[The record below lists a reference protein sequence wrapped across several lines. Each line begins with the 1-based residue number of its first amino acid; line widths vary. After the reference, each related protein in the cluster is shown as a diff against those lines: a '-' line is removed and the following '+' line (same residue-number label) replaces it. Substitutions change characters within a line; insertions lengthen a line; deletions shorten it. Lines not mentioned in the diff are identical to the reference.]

1 MAKILILNGPNLN
14 MLGTRQPEIYGHINL
29 KEIETACE
37 ALANELRVEVYFAQ
51 TNYEGELVSLI
62 QKANGKYIS
71 FLDADDFWLANKI
84 EHQINLEDPGIYIN
98 YKKLASI
105 CMRIKNHISYHGLSI
120 NFETDLKTFNS
131 INPCGLDVEACNLI
145 DYIDI
150 DKQELL
156 KKLLQGFK
164 KVIN

>member
-1 MAKILILNGPNLN
+1 MVGSRICKPGENKLIIEYKGLVNYQECRDEMIALVKSCPKIHHIWVLEHPPVFTIGISEKNIEEDLSKNPPVIKTDRG
-14 MLGTRQPEIYGHINL
+14 GKITFHIN
-29 KEIETACE
+29 
-37 ALANELRVEVYFAQ
+37 N
-51 TNYEGELVSLI
+51 
-62 QKANGKYIS
+62 
-71 FLDADDFWLANKI
+71 
-84 EHQINLEDPGIYIN
+84 
-98 YKKLASI
+98 KKLASI
-105 CMRIKNHISYHGLSI
+105 GMRIKNHISYHGLSI

>member
-62 QKANGKYIS
+62 QKANGKYEGIIINAGGYS
-71 FLDADDFWLANKI
+71 HTSVAIRDSLALFSGMII
-84 EHQINLEDPGIYIN
+84 EV
-98 YKKLASI
+98 
-105 CMRIKNHISYHGLSI
+105 HISNIYGREEFRHTSMISSISNGVIVGLGAQSY
-120 NFETDLKTFNS
+120 
-131 INPCGLDVEACNLI
+131 NLAVRALA
-145 DYIDI
+145 
-150 DKQELL
+150 ES
-156 KKLLQGFK
+156 F
-164 KVIN
+164 